1 MIVFAY
7 QNNIRFYSP
16 IASDFIVQ
24 RGLHSIDFHNIKY
37 AYYVPETY
45 IFKDINFCNHSAC

>member
-7 QNNIRFYSP
+7 QNTIRFYSP

-24 RGLHSIDFHNIKY
+24 KGLHSIDFHNIKY

-45 IFKDINFCNHSAC
+45 TFKDIKFCNHSAC